1 MINVVMCDDNREHLT
16 KTAKLVDNY
25 MKINKIE
32 YKRELFDDYNKQF
45 KEFVNKKTSSRI
57 YILDIE
63 TPSASGIDIAR
74 FIRRKDLDSIIIFL
88 TGHEE
93 LGNIVLK
100 DDLMF
105 LAFINKFDDYENR
118 LTKCLDKSLKIL
130 NQKQVLRFNDRNT
143 TYTIKLDDIL
153 YFTKDSYE
161 RKTIIYTDYMEYRVS
176 NTLTELS
183 KLLDN
188 RFIQTHRACIV
199 NKDRIAKLDKQN
211 KIIIFDNG
219 EDTNL
224 VSDKYKKEL
233 V

>member
-1 MINVVMCDDNREHLT
+1 MINVVMCDDNRDHLT
-16 KTAKLVDNY
+16 KTAKLVEKYMIDN
-25 MKINKIE
+25 KLE
-32 YKRELFDDYNKQF
+32 YKRELFDDYNRQF
-45 KEFVNKKTSSRI
+45 KEFINKKVGSRI

-74 FIRRKDLDSIIIFL
+74 LIRKKDLDSIIIFL

-118 LTKCLDKSLKIL
+118 LNKCLDKSLKIL

-161 RKTIIYTDYMEYRVS
+161 RKTIIHTDYTEYKVN
-176 NTLTELS
+176 NTLTELT
-183 KLLDN
+183 KLLDS
-188 RFIQTHRACIV
+188 RFIQTHRACFA
-199 NKDRIAKLDKQN
+199 NKDRISKLDKQN
-211 KIIIFDNG
+211 KIIMFDTG
-219 EDTNL
+219 EEINL
-224 VSDKYKKEL
+224 VSDKYKKVL
-233 V
+233 L